1 MKVTYPKCTP
11 NFSQLFAVN
20 ESCRCHVAFARRQQ
34 MWNIK
39 GCEQI
44 SCMHQIPRKTARCT
58 ASTLPPVR
66 GAVKCERT
74 SGYLNLRLCSC
85 MIYIYIIYIYIYI
98 IYICIYPSCFLM
110 TCFSRF
116 PERPGVSIHVEVH
129 RATQVRGVEGLNLT
143 WPVADFQITTVRSS
157 RICKTCILREKRWTT
172 DKNCRLWDFWVWD
185 FWAAWRDVAQVPD
198 IPTTQITRLS
208 CGVNLQGEQVCRCDA
223 GWYGPECNQLLASQH
238 RKECFYG
245 PHPSSS
251 P

>member
-1 MKVTYPKCTP
+1 MECTRSQRNVAVAGVLFAGVPRMVRGRLSEWNRVNLRAQSHPPQLPVGSLLSVWNRQEIRNLCNLRSDWVILKEFVGNSKLQSHTRLNMCTMKVTYPKCTP

-85 MIYIYIIYIYIYI
+85 MIYIYHIYIYHIYI
-98 IYICIYPSCFLM
+98 YHIYI
-110 TCFSRF
+110 
-116 PERPGVSIHVEVH
+116 
-129 RATQVRGVEGLNLT
+129 
-143 WPVADFQITTVRSS
+143 
-157 RICKTCILREKRWTT
+157 
-172 DKNCRLWDFWVWD
+172 
-185 FWAAWRDVAQVPD
+185 
-198 IPTTQITRLS
+198 
-208 CGVNLQGEQVCRCDA
+208 
-223 GWYGPECNQLLASQH
+223 
-238 RKECFYG
+238 
-245 PHPSSS
+245 
-251 P
+251 

>member
-1 MKVTYPKCTP
+1 
-11 NFSQLFAVN
+11 
-20 ESCRCHVAFARRQQ
+20 
-34 MWNIK
+34 
-39 GCEQI
+39 
-44 SCMHQIPRKTARCT
+44 MHQIPRKTARCT

-85 MIYIYIIYIYIYI
+85 MIYIYHIYIYHIYIYHIYISYIYI

-157 RICKTCILREKRWTT
+157 RICKTCILREKR
-172 DKNCRLWDFWVWD
+172 
-185 FWAAWRDVAQVPD
+185 
-198 IPTTQITRLS
+198 
-208 CGVNLQGEQVCRCDA
+208 
-223 GWYGPECNQLLASQH
+223 
-238 RKECFYG
+238 
-245 PHPSSS
+245 
-251 P
+251 

>member
-1 MKVTYPKCTP
+1 MPCGICKKAADVKHQGLRA
-11 NFSQLFAVN
+11 NQLHASNPEKDRTLHGIHITTSSRSREVWEDFWILKLKTV
-20 ESCRCHVAFARRQQ
+20 FLYDLY
-34 MWNIK
+34 
-39 GCEQI
+39 I
-44 SCMHQIPRKTARCT
+44 S
-58 ASTLPPVR
+58 
-66 GAVKCERT
+66 
-74 SGYLNLRLCSC
+74 
-85 MIYIYIIYIYIYI
+85 YIYI